1 VEPNWNSSHLRGT
14 IGLIGPSRSSR
25 HYSVLP
31 KDYVLTEIQMP
42 ENLSLLRVEEENLP
56 DNWDSEPA
64 LSATQQI
71 GKQWVSEDHSVALSV
86 PSSVIPG
93 ERNFVLNP
101 AHPEFEQIIF
111 TQPVPFR
118 FDPRL
123 KK

>member
-1 VEPNWNSSHLRGT
+1 
-14 IGLIGPSRSSR
+14 
-25 HYSVLP
+25 
-31 KDYVLTEIQMP
+31 MP

-93 ERNFVLNP
+93 ERNFILNP